1 MLLKLEISDGL
12 INFVLAPGGRKDVRP
27 WESGC
32 ALMGH
37 LIGSYSDFLTMEGF
51 KGFVEVVSA
60 LYLSIFIA
68 RGIMNH
74 NP

>member
-27 WESGC
+27 WERGC
-32 ALMGH
+32 ALMEH
-37 LIGSYSDFLTMEGF
+37 LIDPCLDFTFLPR
-51 KGFVEVVSA
+51 KDLREVVSA
-60 LYLSIFIA
+60 LYLSIFVA